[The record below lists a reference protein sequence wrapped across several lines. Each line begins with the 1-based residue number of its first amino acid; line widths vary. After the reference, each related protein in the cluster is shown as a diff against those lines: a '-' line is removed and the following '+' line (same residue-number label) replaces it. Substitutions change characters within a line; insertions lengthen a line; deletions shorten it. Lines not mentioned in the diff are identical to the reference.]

1 MKRLHLG
8 RSRQAPP
15 PLAGAEPRAV
25 SWKEKALDSAG
36 VWLLVEDG
44 LRVVEA
50 SPAAME
56 FFAPSALPSSLVS
69 VTRSVVAEG
78 HARHAV
84 AGDQGP
90 WEFEAAHFKSLLRM
104 RAVSLGPEGVVLF
117 FDDVTELRRLE
128 SMRAD
133 FVANLAHEMR
143 TPVASL
149 SLAAETL
156 TTDLPAREQ
165 RRFIERIAEETQ
177 YIAGLLRSVSE
188 LALLESEVELSLST
202 FVLRDVVAETWR
214 RVTDRQGPGDLA
226 NDVPEQ
232 LLVTADRIR
241 VAEVLQNLL
250 ENAHQFS
257 RGSAVAV
264 GARGGDIEVEVWVSD
279 SGPGIPPAE
288 LSRIFERFYKVD
300 RARTRRGDGSGL
312 GLAIAKHLVSAH
324 DGQILAAAA
333 DSGGTKITFTLPLR
347 QAPPEGETSPG
358 TASADAT
365 PGGTRRSS

>member
-1 MKRLHLG
+1 
-8 RSRQAPP
+8 
-15 PLAGAEPRAV
+15 
-25 SWKEKALDSAG
+25 
-36 VWLLVEDG
+36 
-44 LRVVEA
+44 
-50 SPAAME
+50 
-56 FFAPSALPSSLVS
+56 
-69 VTRSVVAEG
+69 VAEN
-78 HARHAV
+78 HAREAV
-84 AGDQGP
+84 TGERGP
-90 WEFEAAHFKSLLRM
+90 WDFEAAHFKRLLRM
-104 RAVSLGPEGVVLF
+104 RAVNLGRDGVVLF
-117 FDDVTELRRLE
+117 FDDITELRRLE

-188 LALLESEVELSLST
+188 LALLESAVELSLST
-202 FVLRDVVAETWR
+202 FVLRDVVSETWR
-214 RVTDRQGPGDLA
+214 RVTDRQGTGDLS
-226 NDVPEQ
+226 NEVPEQ
-232 LLVTADRIR
+232 LLVTADRVR

-250 ENAHQFS
+250 ENAHRFS
-257 RGSAVAV
+257 QGSPVQA
-264 GARGGDIEVEVWVSD
+264 GARGTDAVVEVWVAD

-324 DGQILAAAA
+324 NGQILASAAE
-333 DSGGTKITFTLPLR
+333 SGGTRITFTLPLR
-347 QAPPEGETSPG
+347 KFPLETDESPG
-358 TASADAT
+358 TASAEAV
-365 PGGTRRSS
+365 PGRQLEV